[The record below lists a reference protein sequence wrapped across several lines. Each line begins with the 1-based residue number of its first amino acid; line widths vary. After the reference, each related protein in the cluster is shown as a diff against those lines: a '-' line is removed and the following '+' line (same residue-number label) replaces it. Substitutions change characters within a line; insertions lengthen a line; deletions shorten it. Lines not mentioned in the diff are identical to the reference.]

1 MRIED
6 HFDVH
11 TAAVRIGKCG
21 DRVVLGELVRR
32 HPHRAH
38 RGPDQVDYR
47 LIPGVGFL
55 DEPVGD
61 RRNVRCRHGSLEST
75 PSGERRNR
83 HGDNGDVRQ
92 QAGGGLRWPEYP
104 IPAAVTPGLDQ

>member
-6 HFDVH
+6 DFDVH

-21 DRVVLGELVRR
+21 DRVVLGVRVRR

-38 RGPDQVDYR
+38 RGADQVDDR

-83 HGDNGDVRQ
+83 HGDNGDAP
-92 QAGGGLRWPEYP
+92 AGRWWSSLARNP